1 MSRLKNNKKPLHK
14 SESSNSSEEEKKDE
28 PADDQLNRSF
38 ESVASKRG
46 RPTIPDQW
54 TGIIVVE
61 PGDQPIEVKIRP
73 IAPDILLNNAMP
85 LAPRNLRSL

>member
-1 MSRLKNNKKPLHK
+1 MSRFKNNKKPLHK

-73 IAPDILLNNAMP
+73 RMKMQLVFVWKLITIVHLK
-85 LAPRNLRSL
+85 

>member
-14 SESSNSSEEEKKDE
+14 SESSNSAEEEKKDE
-28 PADDQLNRSF
+28 SADDDLNRSF

>member
-1 MSRLKNNKKPLHK
+1 MSKLKNEKSQIRK
-14 SESSNSSEEEKKDE
+14 SEESNSSEEDKEQE
-28 PADDQLNRSF
+28 PANDALNRSF
-38 ESVASKRG
+38 ESQTSKRG

-61 PGDQPIEVKIRP
+61 PGDQLIEVKIRP
-73 IAPDILLNNAMP
+73 LAPDLLLNNAMP